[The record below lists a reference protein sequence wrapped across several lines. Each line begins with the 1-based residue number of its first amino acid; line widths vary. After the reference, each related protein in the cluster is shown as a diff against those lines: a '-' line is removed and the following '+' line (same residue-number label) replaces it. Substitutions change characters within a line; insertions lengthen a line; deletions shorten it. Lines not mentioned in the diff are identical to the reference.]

1 MVCFISTRIQGRPQM
16 KNKMHLMIFYADGR
30 SGHVPLDIFRSLKVV
45 MVLVVALF
53 IFSTGITFYNYYRLS
68 GLKNNYTQTLHSL
81 SLEKPAVQQQI
92 TKLKDFEEKISF
104 FLSGAITD
112 YSRMGKTALGQPSD
126 LGMGGGEEGLVVVEE
141 IIPRQEL
148 EEPEIAS
155 IPLNLYESEDAGIH
169 LAQLKKRLEDLAVL
183 AVKKKNRLDYT
194 PSVRPA
200 QGYISSKFG
209 WRRSPFTGRRHYHR
223 GIDIV
228 NKIGTPVK
236 ATASGRVYFVG
247 TKIFWGNSI
256 FIEHIDGM
264 LSKFGH
270 LSMFEVDNGDSV
282 RRGDII
288 GYMGMS
294 GRSTGP
300 HLHYQIE
307 IGDQA
312 LDPMRFILE
321 DYN

>member
-1 MVCFISTRIQGRPQM
+1 M

-30 SGHVPLDIFRSLKVV
+30 SGHIPVDIFRALKA
-45 MVLVVALF
+45 VLAVVVALF
-53 IFSTGITFYNYYRLS
+53 ISGTGITFYNYYRLS
-68 GLKNNYTQTLHSL
+68 SFKNTYTQTFHNL
-81 SLEKPAVQQQI
+81 SLEKSTVYQQI
-92 TKLKDFEEKISF
+92 KKLKDFEEKISF

-112 YSRMGKTALGQPSD
+112 YSHMSKTAVGQPSN
-126 LGMGGGEEGLVVVEE
+126 LGMGGGEEDLMVIEE
-141 IIPRQEL
+141 IISRQEL

-155 IPLNLYESEDAGIH
+155 FPLNLYESEDAGIH
-169 LAQLKKRLEDLAVL
+169 VAQLKERLEELAVL
-183 AVKKKNRLDYT
+183 AVKKKTRLDYT
-194 PSVRPA
+194 PSVQPA

-236 ATASGRVYFVG
+236 ATASGYVYFVG
-247 TKIFWGNSI
+247 KEEFWGNSI
-256 FIEHIDGM
+256 YIKHINGM
-264 LSKFGH
+264 VSKFGH
-270 LSMFEVDNGDSV
+270 LSMSEVAKGDSV

-288 GYMGMS
+288 GRLGMS

-307 IGDQA
+307 IGDRA
-312 LDPMRFILE
+312 IDPMLFILE
-321 DYN
+321 YYN